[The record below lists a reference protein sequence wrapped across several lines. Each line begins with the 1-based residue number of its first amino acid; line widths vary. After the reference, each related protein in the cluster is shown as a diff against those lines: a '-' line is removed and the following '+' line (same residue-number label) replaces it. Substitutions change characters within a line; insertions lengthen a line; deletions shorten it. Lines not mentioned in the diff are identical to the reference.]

1 MAATAV
7 AGEGKTKTLKMS
19 TVTMHSKQYLT

>member
-7 AGEGKTKTLKMS
+7 AGEGKTKTLKMP
-19 TVTMHSKQYLT
+19 TVTTHRKQYLT